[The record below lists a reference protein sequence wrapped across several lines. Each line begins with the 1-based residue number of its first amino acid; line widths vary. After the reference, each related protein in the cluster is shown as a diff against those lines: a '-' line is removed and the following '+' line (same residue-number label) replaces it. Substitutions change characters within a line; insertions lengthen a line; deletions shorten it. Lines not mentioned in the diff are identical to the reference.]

1 MKILSIDVGIK
12 NLALFILETNNEKS
26 NYNIIYWDVIN
37 LFEERNNFCQFIIES
52 KNKKNSKQFNK
63 QCDKL
68 AKFNKNGCY
77 YCKTHAVK
85 SEFILPTS
93 DLNKYKRMKLNELIK
108 IKEEYNIPLI
118 SNNSNKNENIPSNEN
133 IPYNKLNLIKSIEDF
148 VEKNVFE
155 NISETKCNEI
165 SVIDIGVSIKEKLD
179 KLESSFFNIDVVL
192 IENQIS
198 PIANRMN
205 CIQGMLTQ
213 YFIMKNITNIQFIS
227 PSNKLKMF
235 IGNKKT
241 TYGERK
247 KLSIEA
253 TKNILID
260 MECDNNEKDKVIDMF
275 NKHKKKDDL
284 ADCFLQAIW
293 YKESL

>member
-12 NLALFILETNNEKS
+12 NLAFSILETNNENNKFD
-26 NYNIIYWDVIN
+26 IIYWDVIN
-37 LFEERNNFCQFIIES
+37 LFEERNKVCQFISEN
-52 KNKKNSKQFNK
+52 KNKKNNKEFNK

-68 AKFNKNGCY
+68 AKFSKNGCY

-108 IKEEYNIPLI
+108 IKEEYNIELI
-118 SNNSNKNENIPSNEN
+118 SDNPSKNEKIPC
-133 IPYNKLNLIKSIEDF
+133 NKANLIKSIEYF
-148 VEKNVFE
+148 IQKAVFE
-155 NISETKCNEI
+155 NISETRCDEI
-165 SVIDIGVSIKEKLD
+165 SIIDIGVSIKEKLD
-179 KLESSFFNIDVVL
+179 KLECSLFLNIDVIL

-213 YFIMKNITNIQFIS
+213 YFIMKNITHIQFIS
-227 PSNKLKMF
+227 ASNKLKMF
-235 IGNKKT
+235 MGNKKT
-241 TYGERK
+241 TYAERK

-260 MECDNNEKDKVIDMF
+260 MQCDNNEKDKIIDIF

-293 YKESL
+293 YIENIKN